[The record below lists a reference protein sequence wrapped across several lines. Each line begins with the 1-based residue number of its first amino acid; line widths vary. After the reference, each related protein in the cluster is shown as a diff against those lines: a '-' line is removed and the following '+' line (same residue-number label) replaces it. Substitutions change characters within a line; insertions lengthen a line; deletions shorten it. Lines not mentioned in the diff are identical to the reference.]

1 MRSDTG
7 SICGIMALYLS
18 LFDTILTKSQLKKMT
33 YESMRKTIFNELK
46 MDVNEDMSDRE
57 LLELHHKS
65 KFAYPNNVIIN
76 SFNMSQLQTNN

>member
-1 MRSDTG
+1 
-7 SICGIMALYLS
+7 MALYLS

-46 MDVNEDMSDRE
+46 MDVNEEMPDRE

-65 KFAYPNNVIIN
+65 KFA
-76 SFNMSQLQTNN
+76 